1 MGREERNTRP
11 HKTSGL
17 EPVTTLGGDESEGLV
32 SKRTGVQKASL
43 RSTVI
48 ARGRSVSA
56 ESSLP
61 RHTQGDLSQQKK
73 SDGDDDDDDV
83 LLMMMKS
90 LRGDPVPYRGG

>member
-61 RHTQGDLSQQKK
+61 RHTQGDRSPLKK
-73 SDGDDDDDDV
+73 DDDDDDDDDDNV
-83 LLMMMKS
+83 ICVM
-90 LRGDPVPYRGG
+90 R